1 MNNLKTLFLLACFV
15 PASQSLAQTSESIA
29 DYLQEQSQHQ
39 VIEDHYAQPT
49 TNNLNLD
56 AKTNA
61 LTWHE
66 DGKPDHCRYAKQPK
80 DVATHFDYGEAN
92 DLSDGLQH
100 FDLPERHSAKGK
112 STHRTYAN
120 NPHLLP
126 GNKQFAAPQDGT
138 FSLSV
143 SSDCF

>member
-1 MNNLKTLFLLACFV
+1 MNNLKTRLLLICFFPV
-15 PASQSLAQTSESIA
+15 GSLAQASENIA
-29 DYLQEQSQHQ
+29 DYLQEQSKHQ
-39 VIEDHYAQPT
+39 VSEDFYAQPT
-49 TNNLNLD
+49 ANNLNLD
-56 AKTNA
+56 AKTNS

-100 FDLPERHSAKGK
+100 FDLPERHSAKVK

-120 NPHLLP
+120 NPYLLP
-126 GNKQFAAPQDGT
+126 GNKQFAAPEDGT

>member
-1 MNNLKTLFLLACFV
+1 MNNLKTRLLLICFFPV
-15 PASQSLAQTSESIA
+15 GSLAQASENIA
-29 DYLQEQSQHQ
+29 DYLQEQSKHQ
-39 VIEDHYAQPT
+39 VSEDFYAQPT
-49 TNNLNLD
+49 ANNLNLD
-56 AKTNA
+56 AKTNS

-100 FDLPERHSAKGK
+100 FDLPERHSAKVK
-112 STHRTYAN
+112 STNRTYAN

-126 GNKQFAAPQDGT
+126 GNKQFAAPEDDT

>member
-1 MNNLKTLFLLACFV
+1 MNNLKTRLLLICFFPV
-15 PASQSLAQTSESIA
+15 GSLAQASENIA
-29 DYLQEQSQHQ
+29 DYLQEQSKHQ
-39 VIEDHYAQPT
+39 VSEDFYAQPT
-49 TNNLNLD
+49 ANNLNLD
-56 AKTNA
+56 AKTNS

-100 FDLPERHSAKGK
+100 FDLPERHSAKVK

-120 NPHLLP
+120 NPHLS
-126 GNKQFAAPQDGT
+126 GNKQFSAPEDGT

>member
-1 MNNLKTLFLLACFV
+1 MNNLKTRLLLICFFPV
-15 PASQSLAQTSESIA
+15 GSLAQASENIA
-29 DYLQEQSQHQ
+29 DYLQEQSKHQ
-39 VIEDHYAQPT
+39 VSEDFYAQPT
-49 TNNLNLD
+49 ANNLNLD
-56 AKTNA
+56 AKTNS

-100 FDLPERHSAKGK
+100 FDLPERHSAKVK
-112 STHRTYAN
+112 STHRTYTN

-126 GNKQFAAPQDGT
+126 GNKQFAAPEDGT

>member
-1 MNNLKTLFLLACFV
+1 MNNLKTRLLLICFFPV
-15 PASQSLAQTSESIA
+15 GSLAQASENIA
-29 DYLQEQSQHQ
+29 DYLQEQSKHQ
-39 VIEDHYAQPT
+39 VSEDFYAQPAA
-49 TNNLNLD
+49 NNLNLD
-56 AKTNA
+56 AKTNS

-100 FDLPERHSAKGK
+100 FDLPERHSAKVK

-120 NPHLLP
+120 NPHPLP
-126 GNKQFAAPQDGT
+126 GNKQFAAPEDGT

>member
-1 MNNLKTLFLLACFV
+1 MNNLKTRLLLICFFPV
-15 PASQSLAQTSESIA
+15 GSLAQASENIA
-29 DYLQEQSQHQ
+29 DYLQEQSKHQ
-39 VIEDHYAQPT
+39 VSEDFYAQPT
-49 TNNLNLD
+49 ANNLNLD
-56 AKTNA
+56 AKTNS

-100 FDLPERHSAKGK
+100 FDLPERHSAKVK

-126 GNKQFAAPQDGT
+126 GNKQFSAPEDGT

>member
-1 MNNLKTLFLLACFV
+1 MNNLKTRLLLICFFPV
-15 PASQSLAQTSESIA
+15 GSLAQASENIA
-29 DYLQEQSQHQ
+29 DYLQEQSKHQ
-39 VIEDHYAQPT
+39 VSEDFYAQPT
-49 TNNLNLD
+49 ANNLNLD
-56 AKTNA
+56 AKTNS

-100 FDLPERHSAKGK
+100 FDLPERHSAKVK
-112 STHRTYAN
+112 PTHRTYAN

-126 GNKQFAAPQDGT
+126 GNKQFVAPEDGT

>member
-1 MNNLKTLFLLACFV
+1 MNNLKTRLLLICFFPV
-15 PASQSLAQTSESIA
+15 GSLAQASENIA
-29 DYLQEQSQHQ
+29 DYLQEQSKHQ
-39 VIEDHYAQPT
+39 VSEDFYAQPT
-49 TNNLNLD
+49 ANNLNLD
-56 AKTNA
+56 AKTNS

-100 FDLPERHSAKGK
+100 FDLPERHSAKVK

-120 NPHLLP
+120 NPHHLP
-126 GNKQFAAPQDGT
+126 DNKQFAAPEDGT